1 MKIKNIVLVLVAAL
15 LVLLHPGT
23 VEASSTGGGGS
34 SFGDGY
40 EDKCGCG
47 GDFMTKYI
55 DPLLPIYRWRG
66 FNHKIYDG
74 YFNNYTIIDFPRSA
88 NGDLCFFV
96 EATYSY
102 SSSNSN
108 KDYSA
113 YVIYISQDEFIDC
126 YDNDGN
132 VIQKDSGDFSSHY
145 GSANGKYYAFDGIK
159 AGSAGKWVHEY
170 DDGYNYFIHTEGVY
184 SEVLNKIEELAI
196 FLCGGDNAIFP
207 DGVTAG
213 APLPVYDL
221 EAPLGVTVSSSDN
234 SRNFQIYGDGLYQGS
249 DLVIPYKVWWN
260 QSNID
265 LSGYETEFYVREYGK
280 YKKSL
285 FSSWVDVMTPYIF
298 DKSFVTAKYC
308 NNSLKYYE
316 FSPKDKKRIYSYC
329 QDEAG
334 EEPYAVEFYHPD
346 FMLRNKKED
355 ENGQM
360 HYSNWVYVKTYD
372 DGTYSVFEMEQEYD
386 LEEDPDET
394 GNIDVDSPNYD
405 DEIIYED
412 TDYSPDIGGVKDSA
426 KFITVLK
433 DLANSLG
440 DFPDLFAQIFSFLP
454 SWVLVCIGTLFVVIM
469 LKGIF

>member
-1 MKIKNIVLVLVAAL
+1 MLVLLVGL

-23 VEASSTGGGGS
+23 VEAGTHGGGS
-34 SFGDGY
+34 GSTSVMANNCVNCAGDWQSKHA
-40 EDKCGCG
+40 D
-47 GDFMTKYI
+47 YI
-55 DPLLPIYRWRG
+55 NDIYRW
-66 FNHKIYDG
+66 NIIAHHQYADG
-74 YFNNYTIIDFPRSA
+74 TSSCSHDAYGVGA
-88 NGDLCFFV
+88 NGDKLYMIRYDCLDSLQIG
-96 EATYSY
+96 Y
-102 SSSNSN
+102 
-108 KDYSA
+108 
-113 YVIYISQDEFIDC
+113 IYISNDEKIEFHDSS
-126 YDNDGN
+126 GN
-132 VIQKDSGDFSSHY
+132 IVTNYLSDYESSNY
-145 GSANGKYYAFDGIK
+145 GGECNGKTYGNWIYFFVDKPYEINYCDGFDFIVDAEDLSFEEQK
-159 AGSAGKWVHEY
+159 HKSHEIARY
-170 DDGYNYFIHTEGVY
+170 
-184 SEVLNKIEELAI
+184 
-196 FLCGGDNAIFP
+196 LCGESTNLP
-207 DGVTAG
+207 DGVTIG
-213 APLPVYDL
+213 KSPEVYDL
-221 EAPLGVTVSSSDN
+221 EAPLGVTVTSSDN
-234 SRNFQIYGDGLYQGS
+234 SRNFQIHGDGLYQGS
-249 DLVIPYKVWWN
+249 DLVIPYKIWWN

-265 LSGYETEFYVREYGK
+265 LTGYETEFYVREYGK

-285 FSSWVDVMTPYIF
+285 FSSWVDVMTPYLF

-316 FSPKDKKRIYSYC
+316 FSPKDKKRIYQYC
-329 QDEAG
+329 TDEAG

-346 FMLRNKKED
+346 FMLRNRKED